1 MTVHDK
7 SMQDEPPMF
16 RWEFPPI
23 RLDYYEE
30 ILCWASIFDY
40 DPTNFYG
47 PEIGSHWKILK
58 LKGNRMKANLSYPIY
73 LMYYLKISQRE
84 MGGPGYTDLEYYYP
98 LEEEFAGIFVADK
111 LREKEERQKER
122 DDESI
127 ESVIVQVSEWVG
139 EIDEKLGQYFPNPND
154 IRNDLIEMIDCAKI
168 GAYRACLAMAGR
180 ALEQVLNQMISVNKL
195 TIDNNM
201 GVGPKIGALRK
212 AKVYLDPST
221 KDIWNVIN
229 KQRIAGV
236 HAKDAIPI
244 PSEDEAIMV
253 IFAVK
258 SSLDRLISAPNGTE
272 S

>member
-1 MTVHDK
+1 
-7 SMQDEPPMF
+7 MQDEPPMF

-139 EIDEKLGQYFPNPND
+139 EIDEKLEQYFPNPND

-180 ALEQVLNQMISVNKL
+180 
-195 TIDNNM
+195 
-201 GVGPKIGALRK
+201 
-212 AKVYLDPST
+212 
-221 KDIWNVIN
+221 
-229 KQRIAGV
+229 
-236 HAKDAIPI
+236 
-244 PSEDEAIMV
+244 
-253 IFAVK
+253 
-258 SSLDRLISAPNGTE
+258 
-272 S
+272 